1 MKEREIAL
9 HCLADITDGGQF
21 ANRVLEQQL
30 KNRDERTQGFVR
42 HVVYGVLDR
51 KEELDQAIDRA
62 NRSGRK
68 RLDPVIRNILRL
80 SLYQLWYMDKT
91 APHGVVNDAVHLAK
105 KRMPR
110 YAGFVNGLLR
120 TLQKDSAHKTP
131 SASVPEWLEEKLT
144 AVYGK
149 EKTEALLF
157 SIAQPPRLSIRINPL
172 RTTRQQLQEDF
183 LQHGMVLR
191 PSAWPGGLFI
201 VEKPRDIFSSPMYK
215 DGHFT
220 AQDEAAAQVVLHAGA
235 KTGESWL
242 DVCAAPG
249 GKSTQLA
256 ETMQDRGTIVACD
269 LYAQKTEKIQT
280 HAARLQLQSIKTR
293 VQDATV
299 RVEEW
304 EKAFHGV
311 LVDAPCSG
319 LGLLRRKPDIKVH
332 RKPEDI
338 KELLV
343 LQKDILRQA
352 AQYVRPG
359 GKLVYSTCTL
369 LPDENEEQVR
379 RFLAQHPDYVPD
391 GKDFERRID
400 MTESGADGFYMARL
414 RRK

>member
-1 MKEREIAL
+1 MRVPSRENPGWMYARHPAARAPNWRKPCRIA
-9 HCLADITDGGQF
+9 GQLSP
-21 ANRVLEQQL
+21 AISM
-30 KNRDERTQGFVR
+30 
-42 HVVYGVLDR
+42 R
-51 KEELDQAIDRA
+51 K
-62 NRSGRK
+62 
-68 RLDPVIRNILRL
+68 
-80 SLYQLWYMDKT
+80 
-91 APHGVVNDAVHLAK
+91 
-105 KRMPR
+105 
-110 YAGFVNGLLR
+110 
-120 TLQKDSAHKTP
+120 
-131 SASVPEWLEEKLT
+131 
-144 AVYGK
+144 
-149 EKTEALLF
+149 
-157 SIAQPPRLSIRINPL
+157 
-172 RTTRQQLQEDF
+172 
-183 LQHGMVLR
+183 
-191 PSAWPGGLFI
+191 
-201 VEKPRDIFSSPMYK
+201 
-215 DGHFT
+215 
-220 AQDEAAAQVVLHAGA
+220 
-235 KTGESWL
+235 
-242 DVCAAPG
+242 
-249 GKSTQLA
+249 
-256 ETMQDRGTIVACD
+256 
-269 LYAQKTEKIQT
+269 KTEKIQT